1 MIVFSDMDGTL
12 LTSDKQ
18 MSDATWAML
27 DELARRSIEF
37 VPCTGRPLSGVFE
50 PILAHPAVH
59 YAVCANGASVWQLDE
74 DAPTDA
80 SRATCILSRP
90 LDRDIAHRIH
100 GIAADH
106 DVTFD
111 IFADG
116 KCFLPRSL
124 YERLDEFCG
133 GDPHIAGSLRRTRTP
148 IDMDV
153 DGKIDEVETL
163 ERIAMYWHDPADRD
177 AIAAALDT
185 LECLDLVDLAVD
197 IHVDGRARAPERP
210 GDVRVAA
217 AELVQA
223 LVERAGGEALAVG
236 EDIEGDVV
244 AGGNAMDTVGNVTVE
259 RTAQNARGA
268 RGIGGCI
275 IVELPDAG
283 AVGADR
289 VMHGGVGED
298 GLKDARQRTAR
309 AGHKLNAATCELVE
323 HRPGGVAHLLVA
335 CQQRSIHIGKHDHLM
350 WSFPR
355 DIKSVA
361 EGLGPRSEE
370 RR

>member
-27 DELARRSIEF
+27 DKLARRGIEF

-90 LDRDIAHRIH
+90 LDRGIAHRIH
-100 GIAADH
+100 RIAADH

-148 IDMDV
+148 IDVDV
-153 DGKIDEVETL
+153 DSKIDEVETL
-163 ERIAMYWHDPADRD
+163 ERIAMYWHDSADRD

-185 LECLDLVDLAVD
+185 LDRIEVTRSYEMNIEVMGAGATKGTALTWLCEHLSEPLADAWAFGDNIND
-197 IHVDGRARAPERP
+197 ISMLQAAGHGMAMVNGEPEDREAAGAITEFDNDHDGVARTIMA
-210 GDVRVAA
+210 
-217 AELVQA
+217 
-223 LVERAGGEALAVG
+223 ALA
-236 EDIEGDVV
+236 
-244 AGGNAMDTVGNVTVE
+244 
-259 RTAQNARGA
+259 
-268 RGIGGCI
+268 
-275 IVELPDAG
+275 
-283 AVGADR
+283 
-289 VMHGGVGED
+289 
-298 GLKDARQRTAR
+298 
-309 AGHKLNAATCELVE
+309 
-323 HRPGGVAHLLVA
+323 
-335 CQQRSIHIGKHDHLM
+335 
-350 WSFPR
+350 
-355 DIKSVA
+355 
-361 EGLGPRSEE
+361 
-370 RR
+370 